1 MHCICI
7 LYVCLKAPLFLHYT
21 IGNKTH
27 THTQTHTDRQTH
39 THTHTHTRTHTH
51 RHVHVHTR
59 TCSTHRHTHTDTHA
73 HRHTRTQTQHT
84 DYAMNNRIIITA
96 HAMMP
101 FPSREVPYPMHR
113 TASVAY
119 VSMAILYED
128 TFVLTGLIYFYY
140 AAYITSCI
148 I

>member
-1 MHCICI
+1 MYIYIWNNGSALH
-7 LYVCLKAPLFLHYT
+7 LYSVYVCFKALLFLHYT

-27 THTQTHTDRQTH
+27 THTQTHTDRQKH
-39 THTHTHTRTHTH
+39 THTHTHTQ
-51 RHVHVHTR
+51 
-59 TCSTHRHTHTDTHA
+59 THTDTHRHTYTDTHS
-73 HRHTRTQTQHT
+73 HRHAHTQTQ
-84 DYAMNNRIIITA
+84 AMNNKIIIKTA

-119 VSMAILYED
+119 VSMATLYED
-128 TFVLTGLIYFYY
+128 TFVLTGLIYFYD

>member
-27 THTQTHTDRQTH
+27 THTQTHTDRQTDRQ

-73 HRHTRTQTQHT
+73 HRRKHT
-84 DYAMNNRIIITA
+84 DDAMNNRIIIVTA